1 MSGAANKTRISM
13 FLTTGQLEKLKQVSE
28 DTGYNVSEIVRRA
41 VDGYLDAMER
51 KAKKKQVD
59 EEKRSP
65 Q

>member
-1 MSGAANKTRISM
+1 M